1 MVVVAQRHR
10 PWGCSTR
17 EPCATN
23 ERRKTMFRTT
33 RNTLNSLI
41 CLAATLA
48 AIIAVTA
55 CGRDDGPKFSA
66 TTDGV
71 APIGYTAPTEP
82 SDPPLSHGTSA
93 DQTSGRTTPD
103 ATWSTAS
110 TESTESTT
118 WTTSTGGTMPTE
130 PGTSLPAPTA
140 RPVVQLTVQGM
151 FPVTRPFLGNGPKA
165 VLYDDG
171 TLLVSFRGNAGS
183 EPQVWPYEVGQ
194 VDPRVVT
201 ALLAFA
207 DEHGLLAEPRPY
219 APNVAVVDAPRTTLV
234 LETTDGI
241 YRHVADGLVG
251 EETNPQ
257 RLALQQFIGEIET
270 LTMKVEPASPF
281 FEPTQMAIVAASTD
295 PVPAANEDW
304 PDDSVQLATAT
315 KCTVVNDPA
324 AVRKLNDALA
334 GGRYRQGGASY
345 IVASR
350 ILPPGTTC

>member
-23 ERRKTMFRTT
+23 ERRKTMFKTT

-55 CGRDDGPKFSA
+55 CGRDDGPEFSA
-66 TTDGV
+66 TTAGV
-71 APIGYTAPTEP
+71 APIRYTAPTEP

-103 ATWSTAS
+103 ATM
-110 TESTESTT
+110 ESTTSTT
-118 WTTSTGGTMPTE
+118 WTTSTEGTMPTE
-130 PGTSLPAPTA
+130 PGPSLPALTA

-165 VLYDDG
+165 VVYDDG
-171 TLLVSFRGNAGS
+171 TLLVSFRGNAGT
-183 EPQVWPYEVGQ
+183 EPQVWPYEVGH
-194 VDPRVVT
+194 VDPRVIT
-201 ALLAFA
+201 ALLASA

-219 APNVAVVDAPRTTLV
+219 APNAAVVDAPRTTLV
-234 LETTDGI
+234 LVTTDGI

-251 EETNPQ
+251 EETDPQ
-257 RLALQQFIGEIET
+257 RLALRRFIGEIET
-270 LTMKVEPASPF
+270 LTMEVEPASPF

-295 PVPAANEDW
+295 PVSAANEDW

-324 AVRKLNDALA
+324 TVRKLNDALA
-334 GGRYRQGGASY
+334 RGQYRQGGASY